1 MESVSSALCPVLGV
15 SGALA
20 VHVMHAAPCPPA
32 QASIQESLTF
42 YICQRLQ
49 TARWQH
55 VHFELS
61 GATVQVGLL
70 FAFHALSR
78 VLGEGALKGACRA
91 HQEARQEAGQRK
103 HTCRVVGTS
112 GVVLLLHAVRAWL
125 QCCLRQDIPAGK
137 C

>member
-1 MESVSSALCPVLGV
+1 MC
-15 SGALA
+15 
-20 VHVMHAAPCPPA
+20 AAPCLRA

-70 FAFHALSR
+70 SAFHALSR
-78 VLGEGALKGACRA
+78 VPCGCVLRGMHGALPQQVRKAAQA
-91 HQEARQEAGQRK
+91 H
-103 HTCRVVGTS
+103 V
-112 GVVLLLHAVRAWL
+112 
-125 QCCLRQDIPAGK
+125 
-137 C
+137 